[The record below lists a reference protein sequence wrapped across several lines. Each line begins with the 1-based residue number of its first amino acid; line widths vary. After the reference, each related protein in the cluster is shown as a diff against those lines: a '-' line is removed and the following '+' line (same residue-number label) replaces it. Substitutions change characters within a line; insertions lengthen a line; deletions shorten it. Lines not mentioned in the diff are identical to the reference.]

1 MTKETYLRFLRAY
14 ISNRLPAGEVEDIM
28 RYYTEYFEDAGEGH
42 EAEVMAELGSPEQ
55 LAQQIIAERSEEEPQ
70 GNSKGYRDSSQEAY
84 LVPSYEPAPRTGL
97 PRWTFILL
105 LILAAICVG
114 PVLLGLVLGLGGGGL
129 LCIGIGIM
137 AIVGGRRLSF
147 AGLLYQMGGG
157 LIAASVGVLLI
168 LGAVFAV
175 WALAWLI
182 RRFRNAFVEGGPD
195 YEDLY

>member
-1 MTKETYLRFLRAY
+1 
-14 ISNRLPAGEVEDIM
+14 M

-55 LAQQIIAERSEEEPQ
+55 LAQQ

-147 AGLLYQMGGG
+147 AGLLYQVGGG
-157 LIAASVGVLLI
+157 LIAVSVGVLLI
-168 LGAVFAV
+168 
-175 WALAWLI
+175 
-182 RRFRNAFVEGGPD
+182 
-195 YEDLY
+195 